1 MLRNARQLLAS
12 IVSNNRK
19 RTAQQNMKTKLNIL
33 TFGLLWIFCAC
44 NVSTTQDKK
53 TVLSNDDTIKGLII
67 KDGSVKID
75 TFVILTHQNLD
86 PLLAVIEKTDL
97 KTYRQVSDI
106 PVFLVDFLKVVTKD
120 SFSIANQ
127 NEDWQVGCDVSDGLL
142 SRQLIYFGLADNIA
156 LLTYLTGG
164 IGESEHILIIKF
176 SNDKITDFWCGNVMA
191 DLTNKEEILKYIKD
205 NRAKKWGLG
214 TNVIYL

>member
-1 MLRNARQLLAS
+1 
-12 IVSNNRK
+12 
-19 RTAQQNMKTKLNIL
+19 MKTRLNIL
-33 TFGLLWIFCAC
+33 TIELLWIFFAC

-53 TVLSNDDTIKGLII
+53 TVLSNNDTIKGLTI

-86 PLLAVIEKTDL
+86 PLLAELEKTDL

-106 PVFLVDFLKVVTKD
+106 PVFLVNFLETIIKD
-120 SFSIANQ
+120 SFSIANP
-127 NEDWQVGCDVSDGLL
+127 NEDWQFGCDASDGLP

-164 IGESEHILIIKF
+164 IGVSEHILIIKF
-176 SNDKITDFWCGNVMA
+176 SSEKITDFWCGNVMA
-191 DLTNKEEILKYIKD
+191 DLTNKEEILKYIEE
-205 NRAKKWGLG
+205 NRDKKWGLG
-214 TNVIYL
+214 TNMIYL

>member
-1 MLRNARQLLAS
+1 
-12 IVSNNRK
+12 
-19 RTAQQNMKTKLNIL
+19 MKTKLNIL

-53 TVLSNDDTIKGLII
+53 TVLSVNDTIKGLTI
-67 KDGSVKID
+67 KEGLVKID

-106 PVFLVDFLKVVTKD
+106 PVFLVDFLKIITKD
-120 SFSIANQ
+120 SFSIANP
-127 NEDWQVGCDVSDGLL
+127 NEDWQVGCNVSDGLPT
-142 SRQLIYFGLADNIA
+142 RQLIYFGLADNIA

-164 IGESEHILIIKF
+164 IGESEHILIIQF
-176 SNDKITDFWCGNVMA
+176 SSEKITDFWCGNVMA
-191 DLTNKEEILKYIKD
+191 DLTNKEEILKYIKE
-205 NRAKKWGLG
+205 NRDKKWGLG
-214 TNVIYL
+214 SNIIYL